1 MPRPGRSG
9 GPTSPAPVGNR
20 APPAATMSEKNLS
33 GSVYAALSERI
44 LRWDYLPGH
53 RITEEGLCSE
63 FGVSRSPVR
72 EALHMLSENGL
83 IERKPRLGYR
93 VRLLDFKEINELYE
107 LRLAIEEFVIARIC
121 SEGMDESKIDELIVF
136 WSHILAKLPETASLV
151 PAADEEFH
159 ESLARFME
167 NKILSTTLGDIDR
180 RIHFVRMADITSQ
193 ERALATCTEHLALLR
208 AIRARDLAA
217 AHATLRR
224 NIEGG
229 RASAERA
236 IKEALAHAYRN
247 RE

>member
-1 MPRPGRSG
+1 
-9 GPTSPAPVGNR
+9 
-20 APPAATMSEKNLS
+20 MSEKNLS
-33 GSVYAALSERI
+33 ESVYATLSERI

-53 RITEEGLCSE
+53 RITEEGLCNE

-93 VRLLDFKEINELYE
+93 VRLVDFKEINELYE

-121 SEGMDESKIDELIVF
+121 RDGMDGNKLEELAGL
-136 WSHILAKLPETASLV
+136 WSGILERLPDRAGLV
-151 PAADEEFH
+151 PSADEDFH
-159 ESLARFME
+159 ESLSLLLR
-167 NKILSTTLGDIDR
+167 NDILSEALRDIDR
-180 RIHFVRMADITSQ
+180 RIHFVRLSDITSQ
-193 ERALATCTEHLALLR
+193 ERVVATCTEHLELLG
-208 AIRARDLAA
+208 AIRARDLKAA
-217 AHATLRR
+217 LSTLRR

-247 RE
+247 RD

>member
-1 MPRPGRSG
+1 ML
-9 GPTSPAPVGNR
+9 
-20 APPAATMSEKNLS
+20 EKNLS

-93 VRLLDFKEINELYE
+93 VRLVDFKEINELYE
-107 LRLAIEEFVIARIC
+107 LRLAIEEFVITRIC
-121 SEGMDESKIDELIVF
+121 DEGMNEQKADELIAF
-136 WSHILAKLPETASLV
+136 WSNLLAKLPEMANLV
-151 PAADEEFH
+151 PAADEDFH
-159 ESLARFME
+159 ESLSRLLC
-167 NKILSTTLGDIDR
+167 NDILAMALRDIDR
-180 RIHFVRMADITSQ
+180 RIHFVRMSDITSE
-193 ERALATCTEHLALLR
+193 ERVIVTCTEHLELLR
-208 AIRARDLAA
+208 AIKSRNRATALEA
-217 AHATLRR
+217 LRR

-247 RE
+247 RD